1 MRKERGKKK
10 RKEKEKEE
18 QMERK
23 RSLPSC
29 EGREECG

>member
-1 MRKERGKKK
+1 MRKERGRKK
-10 RKEKEKEE
+10 RKEKEKKE
-18 QMERK
+18 QMERE